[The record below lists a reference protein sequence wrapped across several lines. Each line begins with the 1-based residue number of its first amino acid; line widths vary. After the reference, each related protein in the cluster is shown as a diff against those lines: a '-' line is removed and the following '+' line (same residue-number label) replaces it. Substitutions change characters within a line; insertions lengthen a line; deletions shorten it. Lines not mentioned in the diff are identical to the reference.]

1 VIAAKL
7 IADTNVVSYLFENDE
22 LGFDYRYL
30 MGGQP
35 TGVTP
40 LSVEEVQYGAAIA
53 RWGDSR
59 RRALH
64 AFMHAFILLPTP
76 VPVAEICG
84 NLRAERSRVG
94 RPIELA
100 DAWVAATGLWY
111 GVPVVTHDRDLERI
125 PGLEVLTLLD
135 GWQARQ
141 VLPAYGGLAR

>member
-1 VIAAKL
+1 MIEPDLV
-7 IADTNVVSYLFENDE
+7 ADTNVVSYLFENGD
-22 LGFDYRYL
+22 LGFEYRYL
-30 MGGQP
+30 ISGQP
-35 TGVTP
+35 IGVT
-40 LSVEEVQYGAAIA
+40 LLTVEELEYGAAVA
-53 RWGDSR
+53 RWGDRR

-64 AFMHAFILLPTP
+64 AFLNAFYLLPTP
-76 VPVAEICG
+76 LEIAEICA

-135 GWQARQ
+135 GWRARE
-141 VLPAYGGLAR
+141 VLPIYGGLAR